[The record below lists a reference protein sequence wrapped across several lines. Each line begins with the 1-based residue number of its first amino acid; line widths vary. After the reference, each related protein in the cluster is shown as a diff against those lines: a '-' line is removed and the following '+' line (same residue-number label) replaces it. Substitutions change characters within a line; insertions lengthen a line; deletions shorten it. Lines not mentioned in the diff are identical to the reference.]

1 MCQLLDYEIGD
12 SGRYGANHASAEGHG
27 YQYDC
32 AGGDEGL
39 QPVRVRRSGTERT
52 GRGHQ

>member
-12 SGRYGANHASAEGHG
+12 SGRYGASHAPAEGHG
-27 YQYDC
+27 YQYVR
-32 AGGDEGL
+32 AGGDDRL
-39 QPVRVRRSGTERT
+39 QPVRVRRGGTERT